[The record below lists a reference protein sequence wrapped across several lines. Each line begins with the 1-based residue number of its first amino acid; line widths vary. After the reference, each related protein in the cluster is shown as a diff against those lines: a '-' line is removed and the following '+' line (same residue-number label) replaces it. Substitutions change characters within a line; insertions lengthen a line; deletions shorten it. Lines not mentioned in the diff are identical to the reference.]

1 LNFIP
6 SKHKQIIHFL
16 KIALAVFTISFIVYK
31 LLVAYQIDKKLLKF
45 DFDFSAQK
53 LVYLVLA
60 VLLMAVN
67 LGFEVVKWHLLINQ
81 FEKINYKN
89 SLKAILSGISLSIIT
104 PNQIGDFAGRVI
116 HLKIL
121 DKIKGSLITI
131 IGNTAQVMTTAI
143 FGMFGLLA
151 FVASIDYNVYQYWKP
166 IALFFLIVQLV
177 AIFFF
182 LRIRLVSSFLNK
194 ISFLKKFEKH
204 IAVFKAYSQSQ
215 LFKVLVFSFL
225 RYVVFSLQY
234 VLLLYFFNVQ
244 IGLINCYIGVIVVF
258 CIQSV
263 VPSFILLDIGL
274 RGASALFVFN
284 ELSNFDKSIELG
296 VLLSAYTLWII
307 NLLIPSLF
315 GLYIILKHKFTLE

>member
-1 LNFIP
+1 MQLDSDIRLKKNIQTTTLGLEFLNKLNDCLNELP
-6 SKHKQIIHFL
+6 ENWDGIHLGGSSPLGSTVNYSLFL
-16 KIALAVFTISFIVYK
+16 NKCFASWGGYGYIVNK
-31 LLVAYQIDKKLLKF
+31 
-45 DFDFSAQK
+45 
-53 LVYLVLA
+53 
-60 VLLMAVN
+60 
-67 LGFEVVKWHLLINQ
+67 
-81 FEKINYKN
+81 
-89 SLKAILSGISLSIIT
+89 KAIPI
-104 PNQIGDFAGRVI
+104 
-116 HLKIL
+116 IL

-143 FGMFGLLA
+143 FGMYGLLA

-234 VLLLYFFNVQ
+234 VLLLYFFIVQ
-244 IGLINCYIGVIVVF
+244 IGLIKCNIGAIVLF